1 MSLKDQLKVL
11 VVDDTSVSRMLV
23 VDALQ
28 QIGFKNIAYG
38 QGWRCRPSRQCRPAQ
53 PIW

>member
-1 MSLKDQLKVL
+1 M

-28 QIGFKNIAYG
+28 LIGLKNIALAKDG
-38 QGWRCRPSRQCRPAQ
+38 EQALQGHA
-53 PIW
+53 